1 MNKRITVKLRLSPLA
16 WQVIKKECERGWF
29 AYDISKT
36 YLYDIVKSQ
45 LTKKQQPP
53 LEPDDEKHLTDSV
66 FITMRDFE
74 LYGCEIRHESHA
86 LISHIIERTARR
98 EINTFIATAVAC
110 GIKRD
115 TAIKQY
121 LFENDIDEQLTFHA
135 AKKYYQRN
143 CKEME
148 EEMKSLIDE
157 IKKSESRKIKPDVNF

>member
-1 MNKRITVKLRLSPLA
+1 MNNRITVKLRLSPLA
-16 WQVIKKECERGWF
+16 WQVIKKECKRGWF
-29 AYDISKT
+29 AYDISGT
-36 YLYDIVKSQ
+36 YIYDIVKSQ
-45 LTKKQQPP
+45 LTKKQQPS
-53 LEPDDEKHLTDSV
+53 LEPDDKKHLTDSV

-74 LYGCEIRHESHA
+74 LYGHEIRHESHA

-98 EINTFIATAVAC
+98 EINTFIATATAC

-143 CKEME
+143 CKELE
-148 EEMKSLIDE
+148 DEMKSLIDE
-157 IKKSESRKIKPDVNF
+157 IKKSEHKKIKPNVNF